1 MDVGTDSTQGE
12 NHGESAISDANIQGE
27 QNKTEPI
34 NINRGRR
41 RPSGNSC
48 TDQEKV
54 MNTMFWNIRGKTLNC
69 VNQGRA
75 ISKYVQ
81 FTFVSIKGPGGSAP
95 NAYPYATKR
104 SRSLDKRGSKSFD
117 STNDGKESVASR
129 RMSTIGSIS
138 GASGCNAGNPEKITQ
153 NSNNISFEEST

>member
-12 NHGESAISDANIQGE
+12 NHGESTISDSSIHGE

-41 RPSGNSC
+41 RPSGKSC

-54 MNTMFWNIRGKTLNC
+54 IYTIFASNREETLSYDTCSSYLNIVIVIVLI
-69 VNQGRA
+69 Q
-75 ISKYVQ
+75 
-81 FTFVSIKGPGGSAP
+81 GPGGSAP
-95 NAYPYATKR
+95 DAYPYATKR

-138 GASGCNAGNPEKITQ
+138 GASGCNPGNSEKLKSKLKYIF
-153 NSNNISFEEST
+153 I